1 MDYGDN
7 EYNFT
12 NASFPWETYKGS
24 FNNLSNPGF
33 KKGRAILLEDMY
45 LDDTFFSPSLGKI
58 IDMNLYIYI
67 YIYNLDKYNFVCK
80 LKYYI

>member
-1 MDYGDN
+1 MKILYDIIPDLRVLDTMDYGDN

-33 KKGRAILLEDMY
+33 KIGKAILLEDMY

-58 IDMNLYIYI
+58 ID
-67 YIYNLDKYNFVCK
+67 IYNNV
-80 LKYYI
+80 